1 MCVSFFFN
9 EKILNYSVF
18 LKSSMIFVFQML
30 FSIQYIHSMLRVS
43 LTGPLAL
50 IFIRIIL
57 FTVCLCH
64 IGNVRRKNWIL
75 NVKGPFFFYQKEKM
89 HFLTLIKV
97 MLASSYKKVTKMTKS
112 MKNVIRCL
120 VELRWLVGFPI
131 WQILIHK
138 NKITINKKV
147 QM

>member
-30 FSIQYIHSMLRVS
+30 FSIQYIHSRLRVS

-57 FTVCLCH
+57 FTICLCH

-75 NVKGPFFFYQKEKM
+75 NVKRPFFFYQKEKM

-97 MLASSYKKVTKMTKS
+97 MLAFSYKKVTKMTKS